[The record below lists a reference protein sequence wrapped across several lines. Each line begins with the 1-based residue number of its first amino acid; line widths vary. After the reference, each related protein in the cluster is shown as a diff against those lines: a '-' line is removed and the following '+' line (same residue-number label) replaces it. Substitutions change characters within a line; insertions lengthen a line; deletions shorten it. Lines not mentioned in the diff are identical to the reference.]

1 VDQCRCITNLFIFSS
16 VDVKVMLLWL
26 KKFTFEICTNLFFPM
41 CRFFFHATRTTRH
54 WILMPVRGLVR
65 HWFGRQEA
73 NLLEDVLVGN
83 VNGGGGGG
91 EDGVAPRPEER
102 AAVARMVARQ
112 QGRVPPVSAAPS
124 TSRSKSAADR
134 PSQEGQESQQ
144 LAAEL
149 LAAAQRAQVNI

>member
-1 VDQCRCITNLFIFSS
+1 
-16 VDVKVMLLWL
+16 
-26 KKFTFEICTNLFFPM
+26 
-41 CRFFFHATRTTRH
+41 
-54 WILMPVRGLVR
+54 MPVRGLVR

-73 NLLEDVLVGN
+73 DLLEDVLVGN
-83 VNGGGGGG
+83 VNGGGGG
-91 EDGVAPRPEER
+91 EDGAAPRPEER

-124 TSRSKSAADR
+124 TSRSKSAVDR

>member
-1 VDQCRCITNLFIFSS
+1 
-16 VDVKVMLLWL
+16 
-26 KKFTFEICTNLFFPM
+26 
-41 CRFFFHATRTTRH
+41 
-54 WILMPVRGLVR
+54 MPVRGLVC

-73 NLLEDVLVGN
+73 DLLEDVLVGN
-83 VNGGGGGG
+83 IVGGGG
-91 EDGVAPRPEER
+91 DGAAPRPEER

-124 TSRSKSAADR
+124 TSRSKLAADR

>member
-1 VDQCRCITNLFIFSS
+1 L
-16 VDVKVMLLWL
+16 
-26 KKFTFEICTNLFFPM
+26 

-73 NLLEDVLVGN
+73 DLLEDVLVGN
-83 VNGGGGGG
+83 VNGGGGG
-91 EDGVAPRPEER
+91 EDGAAPRPEER

-149 LAAAQRAQVNI
+149 LAAAQRAQVTI

>member
-1 VDQCRCITNLFIFSS
+1 
-16 VDVKVMLLWL
+16 
-26 KKFTFEICTNLFFPM
+26 M

-73 NLLEDVLVGN
+73 DLLEDVLVGN

-91 EDGVAPRPEER
+91 EDGAAPRPEER